1 MAKKDD
7 EFRQIVND
15 NQQRIMNIC
24 RYYAANADDLNDIY
38 QEVLINVWKSF
49 NSFRGEAAISTWIY
63 RIAVNTA
70 LGFTGKEFRRL
81 KFYSSLDA
89 SNLHHLTDDEGSAI
103 ETKEIQ
109 LEALRMAVNQLSVID
124 NALISLTL
132 EGLSSREIAD
142 IIGITEPNVRVKIHR
157 IKQDLYSML
166 KSNITENE

>member
-7 EFRQIVND
+7 DFKKIVAENE
-15 NQQRIMNIC
+15 QRITNIC
-24 RYYAANADDLNDIY
+24 RYYAANDEDQKDIY
-38 QEVLINVWKSF
+38 QEVLINVWKSLD
-49 NSFRGEAAISTWIY
+49 SFRGDAAISTWIY

-81 KFYSSLDA
+81 KFNTPVDSPALQNLTDENPGEGLEKEAQLDA
-89 SNLHHLTDDEGSAI
+89 
-103 ETKEIQ
+103 
-109 LEALRMAVNQLSVID
+109 LRAAVSRLSVID

-157 IKQDLYSML
+157 IKQDLQTIL
-166 KSNITENE
+166 KQNPYGNE